1 MRLSA
6 MCPVVQGCPGCRAS
20 RASAD
25 TRCPKRTR
33 NTPML
38 SDMTLM
44 PQRSYSRGPTDVPLL
59 NETIGE
65 RLRTTAALHPD
76 REALVVRHQEYVATY
91 SELYSEVDRIA
102 RGLLALGVE
111 HGDRVA
117 IWAPNRYEWAVT
129 QFATARIGAVLVT
142 INPAYRSAELRY
154 ALAQGRR
161 QHAADGRGLPRR
173 RLPGDPRRG
182 PRRAAA
188 VARRDRASIATGTG
202 CWRPAATSPAPSSQ
216 SARRASIHTTRST
229 SSSHRGRPARP
240 RA

>member
-1 MRLSA
+1 
-6 MCPVVQGCPGCRAS
+6 
-20 RASAD
+20 
-25 TRCPKRTR
+25 
-33 NTPML
+33 ML

-154 ALAQGRR
+154 ALAKAGVSMLLMAEGFRDADYLAILDEVR
-161 QHAADGRGLPRR
+161 DELPLLRDVIVVDRHWHWLLAAGGYISGAQLAEREASL
-173 RLPGDPRRG
+173 DP
-182 PRRAAA
+182 
-188 VARRDRASIATGTG
+188 
-202 CWRPAATSPAPSSQ
+202 
-216 SARRASIHTTRST
+216 TTRST
-229 SSSHRGRPARP
+229 SSSHRGQPARP